1 MRMPEMVIVTV
12 CWNGQEE
19 DFEIPSMVPV
29 QIWLPMFAAAAK
41 LKFQGIMLQNRELQL
56 YSEGRRLVSECT
68 LEQCGLYDGSILEL
82 QVV

>member
-12 CWNGQEE
+12 RWNGQEE

-29 QIWLPMFAAAAK
+29 KIWLPMFAAAAK
-41 LKFQGIMLQNRELQL
+41 LKFQGILIQNREIQL
-56 YSEGRRLVSECT
+56 YSESRRLIPECT
-68 LEQCGLYDGSILEL
+68 LEQCGIYDGSILEL